1 MSARREWKCAIRH
14 CFVISITDWRHAL
27 GSAWP
32 RGFMP
37 DATFSAMRQSIID
50 GAPDTASGLA
60 QQAVSSGIAPIDAIN
75 QGFVVGMHDMGDQ
88 FARGQMYLPDMMAS
102 AEAMRAA
109 MAVLDPELKKLG
121 TERPMAGVVV
131 LGTTKGD
138 IHEIGKILVGTLLTA
153 HGFRVHDLGV
163 DIAGEKFAAKAQE
176 FNADIVGVSA
186 LLTTTMRN
194 QKSVVEALE
203 KAGLRPQVKIMV
215 GGAPVTRRWAEE
227 IGADGY
233 AKDAMSAVDLAR
245 QLMEQKTQ
253 AAVGEP
259 V

>member
-1 MSARREWKCAIRH
+1 
-14 CFVISITDWRHAL
+14 
-27 GSAWP
+27 
-32 RGFMP
+32 MP
-37 DATFSAMRQSIID
+37 DNFSAMRQSIID
-50 GAPDTASGLA
+50 GAPDTASSLA
-60 QQAVSSGIAPIDAIN
+60 QQAVSAGVAPLDAIN
-75 QGFVVGMHDMGDQ
+75 QGYVPGMHDVGEQ
-88 FARGQMYLPDMMAS
+88 FARGKMFLPDMMAS

-109 MAVLDPELKKLG
+109 MSVLDPELKKLG

-163 DIAGEKFAAKAQE
+163 DVAGEKFAAKAKE
-176 FNADIVGVSA
+176 FGADIIGVSA

-194 QKSVVEALE
+194 QRGVIEELQKS
-203 KAGLRPQVKIMV
+203 GLRSQVKVMV

-233 AKDAMSAVDLAR
+233 AKDAMSAVSLA
-245 QLMEQKTQ
+245 QELMQQRLQTPASCETL
-253 AAVGEP
+253 
-259 V
+259 

>member
-1 MSARREWKCAIRH
+1 
-14 CFVISITDWRHAL
+14 
-27 GSAWP
+27 
-32 RGFMP
+32 MP
-37 DATFSAMRQSIID
+37 NDAFSAMRQSIID
-50 GAPDTASGLA
+50 GAPDTASDLA
-60 QQAVSSGIAPIDAIN
+60 KRALVTGIEPLAAIN
-75 QGFVVGMHDMGDQ
+75 EGYVPGMHAVGEE
-88 FARGQMYLPDMMAS
+88 FAKGQMFLPDMMAS

-138 IHEIGKILVGTLLTA
+138 IHEIGKILVGTLLSA

-163 DIAGEKFAAKAQE
+163 DVAGEQFAAKALE
-176 FNADIVGVSA
+176 LGADIVGVSA

-194 QKSVVEALE
+194 QRGVVEALV
-203 KAGLRPQVKIMV
+203 KAGLRSQVKVMV
-215 GGAPVTRRWAEE
+215 GGAPVTRKWAEE

-233 AKDAMSAVDLAR
+233 AKDAMSAVALAR
-245 QLMEQKTQ
+245 SLMEQKIQ
-253 AAVGEP
+253 PAAEV

>member
-1 MSARREWKCAIRH
+1 
-14 CFVISITDWRHAL
+14 
-27 GSAWP
+27 
-32 RGFMP
+32 
-37 DATFSAMRQSIID
+37 
-50 GAPDTASGLA
+50 
-60 QQAVSSGIAPIDAIN
+60 
-75 QGFVVGMHDMGDQ
+75 
-88 FARGQMYLPDMMAS
+88 MMAS

-121 TERPMAGVVV
+121 TARPMAGVVV

-138 IHEIGKILVGTLLTA
+138 IHEIGKILVGTMLTA

-163 DIAGEKFAAKAQE
+163 DVAGEKFAAKAQE
-176 FNADIVGVSA
+176 LRADIIGVSA

-194 QKSVVEALE
+194 QKGVVEAIE

-233 AKDAMSAVDLAR
+233 AKDAMSAVALAQ
-245 QLMEQKTQ
+245 QLMEQKLQ
-253 AAVGEP
+253 PQPAGQI
-259 V
+259 

>member
-1 MSARREWKCAIRH
+1 
-14 CFVISITDWRHAL
+14 
-27 GSAWP
+27 
-32 RGFMP
+32 MP
-37 DATFSAMRQSIID
+37 DDNFSAMRQSIID
-50 GAPDTASGLA
+50 GAPDTASSLA
-60 QQAVSSGIAPIDAIN
+60 RHAVSDGIPPIDAIN
-75 QGFVVGMHDMGDQ
+75 CGFVPGMHEVGEQ

-102 AEAMRAA
+102 AEAMRAV
-109 MAVLDPELKKLG
+109 MEVLDPELKKLG
-121 TERPMAGVVV
+121 AERPRAGIVV

-163 DIAGEKFAAKAQE
+163 DVSGEEFAAKARE
-176 FNADIVGVSA
+176 FRADIVGVSA

-203 KAGLRPQVKIMV
+203 RSGLRSQLKIMV

-233 AKDAMSAVDLAR
+233 AKDAMSAVALAR
-245 QLMEQKTQ
+245 ELMALKSQTAIVET
-253 AAVGEP
+253 V
-259 V
+259 

>member
-1 MSARREWKCAIRH
+1 
-14 CFVISITDWRHAL
+14 
-27 GSAWP
+27 
-32 RGFMP
+32 MP
-37 DATFSAMRQSIID
+37 DDSFSAMRQSIID
-50 GAPDTASGLA
+50 GAPDTASSLA
-60 QQAVSSGIAPIDAIN
+60 QQSVASGIAPIDAIN
-75 QGFVVGMHDMGDQ
+75 NGYVPGMHHVGEQ
-88 FARGQMYLPDMMAS
+88 FAKGQMYLPDMMAS

-121 TERPMAGVVV
+121 AERPMAGVVV

-163 DIAGEKFAAKAQE
+163 DVSGEKFAAKARE
-176 FNADIVGVSA
+176 LNADIIGVSA

-194 QKSVVEALE
+194 QKGVIEALE
-203 KAGLRPQVKIMV
+203 KAGLRSQLKVMV

-233 AKDAMSAVDLAR
+233 AKDAMSAVALAR
-245 QLMEQKTQ
+245 ELMAQKTQ
-253 AAVGEP
+253 SSLAESV
-259 V
+259 

>member
-1 MSARREWKCAIRH
+1 MSARREWKRAIRH

-60 QQAVSSGIAPIDAIN
+60 QQAVLAGIAPIEDIN
-75 QGFVVGMHDMGDQ
+75 QGYVPGMQDVGEQ

-121 TERPMAGVVV
+121 AERPMAGIVV

-138 IHEIGKILVGTLLTA
+138 IHVIGKILVGTLLSA

-163 DIAGEKFAAKAQE
+163 DVSGEKFASQARE
-176 FNADIVGVSA
+176 LHADIVGVSA
-186 LLTTTMRN
+186 LLTTT
-194 QKSVVEALE
+194 
-203 KAGLRPQVKIMV
+203 
-215 GGAPVTRRWAEE
+215 
-227 IGADGY
+227 
-233 AKDAMSAVDLAR
+233 
-245 QLMEQKTQ
+245 
-253 AAVGEP
+253 
-259 V
+259 

>member
-1 MSARREWKCAIRH
+1 MS
-14 CFVISITDWRHAL
+14 DDL
-27 GSAWP
+27 
-32 RGFMP
+32 
-37 DATFSAMRQSIID
+37 FSTMRQSIID
-50 GAPDTASGLA
+50 GAPDTASSLA
-60 QQAVSSGIAPIDAIN
+60 QQAVASGVAAIDAIN
-75 QGFVVGMHDMGDQ
+75 RGYVPGMHDVGEQ
-88 FARGQMYLPDMMAS
+88 FARGQMFLPDMMAS

-138 IHEIGKILVGTLLTA
+138 IHEIGKILVGTMLTA

-163 DIAGEKFAAKAQE
+163 DVAAAKFADKVRE
-176 FNADIVGVSA
+176 FNADIVGISA

-194 QKSVVEALE
+194 QKSVIEALG
-203 KAGLRPQVKIMV
+203 KAGLRGQVKVMV

-233 AKDAMSAVDLAR
+233 AKDAMSAVELAR
-245 QLMEQKTQ
+245 DLMQKQTS
-253 AAVGEP
+253 
-259 V
+259 

>member
-1 MSARREWKCAIRH
+1 
-14 CFVISITDWRHAL
+14 
-27 GSAWP
+27 
-32 RGFMP
+32 MP
-37 DATFSAMRQSIID
+37 NDTLSAMRQSIID
-50 GAPDTASGLA
+50 GAPDTASSLA
-60 QQAVSSGIAPIDAIN
+60 AQAVVAGMAPIDAIN
-75 QGFVVGMHDMGDQ
+75 HGYVLGMQDVGEQ

-109 MAVLDPELKKLG
+109 MAVLDPELRKLG

-153 HGFRVHDLGV
+153 HGFRVHDLGADV
-163 DIAGEKFAAKAQE
+163 AGEKFAAKARE
-176 FNADIVGVSA
+176 LNADIVGVSA

-203 KAGLRPQVKIMV
+203 KEGLRSQVRVMV

-233 AKDAMSAVDLAR
+233 AKDAMSAVALA
-245 QLMEQKTQ
+245 QELMQQKLQT
-253 AAVGEP
+253 ATP
-259 V
+259 